1 MKPVYLIAPLA
12 FSLLGCAGDS
22 ENEDETRVRHDNTG
36 ESYAY
41 EIVECGN
48 SPHTTIEEPS
58 REVIT
63 DMHEFRKVYGVTD
76 LNSQEEVP
84 DIDFSTQ
91 QVVAI
96 HSGWKPNPGYGL
108 RIDKVVTHEG
118 SIVVRYT
125 DILAN
130 SSGDCVYPAMVVSP
144 YCFIAME
151 KSDLPVSYAA
161 ITEEA
166 SCGG

>member
-1 MKPVYLIAPLA
+1 MYLIAPLVCA
-12 FSLLGCAGDS
+12 LMGCDGEGD
-22 ENEDETRVRHDNTG
+22 DETRSRHDNTG
-36 ESYAY
+36 KPYAY
-41 EIVECGN
+41 EMVECGN
-48 SPHTTIEEPS
+48 SAHTSIEELS

-63 DMHEFRKVYGVTD
+63 GVHEFREVYGVTD
-76 LNSQEEVP
+76 LNRQEEVP

-108 RIDKVVTHEG
+108 RIDEVVTHDG

-130 SSGDCVYPAMVVSP
+130 SSDDCAYPAMVVSP
-144 YCFIAME
+144 YCFIAMK
-151 KSDLPVSYAA
+151 KSDLPVTYAA
-161 ITEEA
+161 ITDEA